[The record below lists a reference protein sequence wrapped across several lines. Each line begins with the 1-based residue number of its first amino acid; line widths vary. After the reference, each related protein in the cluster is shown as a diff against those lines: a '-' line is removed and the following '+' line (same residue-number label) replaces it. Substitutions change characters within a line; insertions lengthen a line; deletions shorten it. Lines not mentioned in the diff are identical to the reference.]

1 MAHEYEKGSYK
12 VRIEQQ
18 TFETNPKNGQ
28 PILRLDFTV
37 LAKAGVDGKFVTVTE
52 GRRNASL
59 FLTPP
64 KPGKQVGGIH
74 MAAKTISHFA
84 PSWDGDFSKL
94 EPSVPGHFSLVGCV
108 AEAINEGK
116 ESPDSK
122 YDRWTMKVPLDGFE
136 PRKSDPT
143 AAMKAAALFKQYG
156 STTNA
161 PAKTEANQAQ
171 YDEVP
176 F

>member
-1 MAHEYEKGSYK
+1 MAHEYEKGNYK

-37 LAKAGVDGKFVTVTE
+37 LSKAGVDGKFVPVTE

-64 KPGKQVGGIH
+64 KPGKEVGGIH

-84 PSWDGDFSKL
+84 PSWNGDFSKL
-94 EPSVPGHFSLVGCV
+94 EPSLPGHFSLIGCV

-116 ESPDSK
+116 EGPDSK
-122 YDRWTMKVPLDGFE
+122 YDRWSMKLPSDGAK

-143 AAMKAAALFKQYG
+143 AALKAAALFKQTG
-156 STTNA
+156 GAASA
-161 PAKTEANQAQ
+161 PDQTDQDQ
-171 YDEVP
+171 HDEVP